1 MSSRLATRAGSPAG
15 MLCLVILVVV
25 SIIRYMRMAPIEG
38 VFVAV
43 LLAFSQSMLHG
54 ADEFALLKSKAE
66 AGDVEA
72 QGRLA
77 TAYFQGREV
86 APDPALALRWAVKP
100 AEQDD
105 LSCVQMIA
113 MIRFQGMGV
122 KRDLPEA
129 SKWFAKA
136 AVLGDAN
143 AAFTL
148 GLMNDEGQGISKNAV
163 EAFAWYEVSKALSR
177 DVAATVR
184 YASALEKKLTPQQI
198 GAAKVR
204 SAEILKQVERKKDEL
219 YEKRLA
225 IMKAANPQMPL
236 EELRKQLP
244 R

>member
-1 MSSRLATRAGSPAG
+1 MVVGPAYPSACPVG
-15 MLCLVILVVV
+15 GRIQNPCMQSTLMAVIL
-25 SIIRYMRMAPIEG
+25 RA
-38 VFVAV
+38 A
-43 LLAFSQSMLHG
+43 LLAMSGSLLQG
-54 ADEFALLKSKAE
+54 ADDLSALTSKAK
-66 AGDVEA
+66 AGDIDA

-77 TAYFQGREV
+77 SVYFEGRGVE
-86 APDPALALRWAVKP
+86 PNPLLALRWATKP

-105 LSCVQMIA
+105 LVCVQMVA
-113 MIRFQGMGV
+113 MIHFQGKGM

-148 GLMNDEGQGISKNAV
+148 GLMNDEGQGIPKDAV

-184 YASALEKKLTPQQI
+184 YALALEKKMTSKQVE
-198 GAAKVR
+198 AAKGR
-204 SAEILKQVERKKDEL
+204 AAEILKQVERKKDEL
-219 YEKRLA
+219 YDKRLA
-225 IMKAANPQMPL
+225 IMKAANPQMPI